1 MENGKLKMENEYI
14 SPSVEIIKVRADDI
28 ITSSPGT
35 ETPSVEET
43 DGIWDLQHLT
53 WAARYSRQFP

>member
-1 MENGKLKMENEYI
+1 MENGKMKTEKLYI
-14 SPSVEIIKVRADDI
+14 SPVLDIIKVRADDI

-43 DGIWDLQHLT
+43 DGIWDLNIG
-53 WAARYSRQFP
+53 